1 MSTVSSLLT
10 STLAGMS
17 GNVAKAYIEITD
29 RRKSS
34 VSVQASVPA
43 GGGSS
48 LQSVVSKGLDA
59 ASSTV
64 AAAASAAGLGLG
76 TKKTFVV
83 KFNPSSLH
91 LSGFGGGRVTK
102 TNYTDNNGEVGMAD
116 GVLRIGMDVKLL
128 FDKTDPA
135 DAFMADK
142 LNTSVTAIATNAA
155 KAALSLAGKS
165 NYSVQPEV
173 EAFTAALHNEATRQ
187 IAFCWGKMRYE
198 GILERMNAR
207 YTMFNTLGY
216 PTRAEVTLYLVC
228 VDDEVARG
236 NMVILAKYYQK
247 AFGGGS
253 SSLVTESQKTTS
265 LLNFKL

>member
-10 STLAGMS
+10 STLAGMT
-17 GNVAKAYIEITD
+17 GNVQKAYIEITD

-34 VSVQASVPA
+34 VSVESSVPA

-48 LQSVVSKGLDA
+48 LTSMVSKGMDA

-64 AAAASAAGLGLG
+64 TAAAAAVGISLG

-91 LSGFGGGRVTK
+91 LSGYGGGRVSK
-102 TNYTDNNGEVGMAD
+102 TDYTDNKGEIAMAEGD
-116 GVLRIGMDVKLL
+116 LRIGMDVKLL

-135 DAFMADK
+135 DAFMADN
-142 LNTSVTAIATNAA
+142 LNTSLTSIATNAA

-173 EAFTAALHNEATRQ
+173 EAFTAALHSEETRN
-187 IAFCWGKMRYE
+187 IAFCWGSMRYE
-198 GILERMNAR
+198 GILERVSAR

-216 PTRAEVTLYLVC
+216 PTRAEVTLSMVC
-228 VDDEVARG
+228 VDNDVAMG
-236 NMVILAKYYQK
+236 NMGVWTQYYRK
-247 AFGGGS
+247 AFGSGS
-253 SSLVTESQKTTS
+253 SSLVTASQKTSS